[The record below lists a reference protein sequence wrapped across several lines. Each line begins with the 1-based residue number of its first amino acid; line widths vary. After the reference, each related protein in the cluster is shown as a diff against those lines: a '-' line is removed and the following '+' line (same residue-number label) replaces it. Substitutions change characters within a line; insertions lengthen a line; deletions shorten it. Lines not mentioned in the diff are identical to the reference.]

1 MEFKVNPNSIV
12 YGDDSRELAR
22 ITYPQVKDGVV
33 DIDHTFVDE
42 ELRGQGMAGQL
53 MERCV
58 QELRTS
64 GRKAIAS
71 CSYAAKWFEKHPE
84 CADLLEK

>member
-53 MERCV
+53 MERFL

-71 CSYAAKWFEKHPE
+71 CSYAAKWFEKHP
-84 CADLLEK
+84 

>member
-1 MEFKVNPNSIV
+1 MEFKVNKNSIV
-12 YGDDSRELAR
+12 YGDDRRELAR
-22 ITYPQVKDGVV
+22 ITYPEVKEGVV

-58 QELRTS
+58 EELRATN
-64 GRKAIAS
+64 RKAIAS

-84 CADLLEK
+84 CADLLA